1 MDWSSSRIEIM
12 IMNVLS
18 SCVTTICFLYHLMF
32 TSLINTHIRTVP
44 ENLFNFTLGACLNCC
59 VRSKGQEEPP
69 SPSPDDNAIADIKM
83 KLKFYFMNPFEKWKF
98 RDKRRFPWKLFM
110 QLASII
116 LVTWQVLSYR
126 YCLE

>member
-1 MDWSSSRIEIM
+1 M
-12 IMNVLS
+12 IMECPQFLCNHNLLS
-18 SCVTTICFLYHLMF
+18 ISPHVYISTPHT
-32 TSLINTHIRTVP
+32 RTVP

-116 LVTWQVLSYR
+116 LVTWQVLSYNA
-126 YCLE
+126 LLSDKDGITLH